1 MLSRKNFFFGK
12 YFVFVS
18 INSRTHRLISHV
30 VNDQICMINFDSK
43 ISIFRLSLALKTI
56 SNDLFKQP
64 LISNIFYEKSRKK
77 NYR

>member
-18 INSRTHRLISHV
+18 INSRISHV

-43 ISIFRLSLALKTI
+43 ISVFRLSLALKTI